1 MTNIIFENNKL
12 IVRRIEQ
19 SDAELITR
27 WLSDPEVLQYYEG
40 RDYPQDLE
48 LVKKH
53 YIDMDDNE
61 TRCIVQYDHVEI
73 GYIQYYPV
81 DEDGKKEYDCTD
93 LEGSIYGMDQFIGEV
108 DYWNKGIG
116 QLLVQ
121 STIDHL
127 TKVLKVDKVVMD
139 PQAWNVRAIS
149 CYEKCGF
156 EKVKLL
162 PKHEWHEGEMR
173 DCWLMVYS
181 EKNIKND

>member
-1 MTNIIFENNKL
+1 M
-12 IVRRIEQ
+12 
-19 SDAELITR
+19 
-27 WLSDPEVLQYYEG
+27 QYYEG
-40 RDYPQDLE
+40 RDRPQDIE
-48 LVKKH
+48 LVKEH
-53 YIDMDDNE
+53 FIDVDDNE
-61 TRCIVQYDHVEI
+61 TRCIVHYDHVEI

-81 DEDGKKEYDCTD
+81 DEDGRKEYDCTD
-93 LEGSIYGMDQFIGEV
+93 LEGNIYGMDQFIGEV

-116 QLLVQ
+116 KLLVQ

-127 TKVLKVDKVVMD
+127 SKVRKVDKVVMD

-173 DCWLMVYS
+173 DCWLMV
-181 EKNIKND
+181 KKCGI